1 MDERSVGDYD
11 RTGFET
17 IMSVMHIAH
26 KHHDQ
31 KAVNELKKRFGEIIK
46 EEVNHGKSTKS
57 L

>member
-1 MDERSVGDYD
+1 MDERDVGDYD
-11 RTGFET
+11 RAGFET
-17 IMSVMHIAH
+17 IISVMHIAH

-46 EEVNHGKSTKS
+46 EEVSHGKPTKS